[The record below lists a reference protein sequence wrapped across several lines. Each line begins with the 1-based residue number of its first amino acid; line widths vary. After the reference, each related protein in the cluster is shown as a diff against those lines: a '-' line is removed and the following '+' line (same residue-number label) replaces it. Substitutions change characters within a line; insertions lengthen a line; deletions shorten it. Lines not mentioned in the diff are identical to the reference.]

1 MREVVMHTAEPD
13 STIEATELI
22 DKILYSTYV
31 RAELNQVSNNSTQ
44 MNAEERTQLLRILK
58 DFEYLFGGTLGD
70 WAT

>member
-1 MREVVMHTAEPD
+1 MHTAEPD
-13 STIEATELI
+13 SKIEATELI